1 MFSIANIKQ
10 IVGKQEDKPMRF
22 FHPGDLV
29 SSMDMN
35 AQPIWKA
42 PEYNTTGITNA
53 IKLYNEQSPEN
64 IKNTFDSFSQPEMF
78 DPMSLHTM
86 SGYSE
91 QSKTMDYVKS
101 AVEGGLLYNQLS
113 NSMM

>member
-1 MFSIANIKQ
+1 
-10 IVGKQEDKPMRF
+10 
-22 FHPGDLV
+22 
-29 SSMDMN
+29 MN

-64 IKNTFDSFSQPEMF
+64 IKNTFDSLSQPDKM

-101 AVEGGLLYNQLS
+101 AVEGGLLYNQIS
-113 NSMM
+113 GMM